1 MNPATHN
8 KKMLGGFCLFIS
20 KERLLSIFKK
30 LLLRFDRHN
39 KRLSYDSWLLV
50 YLNAVVN
57 VLKLIRKGG
66 RGKNLFSY

>member
-1 MNPATHN
+1 MNPATGN
-8 KKMLGGFCLFIS
+8 KKMLGFFVFFIS

-30 LLLRFDRHN
+30 LLLKLDRHN

-66 RGKNLFSY
+66 RGKNHIN